1 VLFNSFFLNLPPL
14 RGEEKFLLTGKQ
26 FSLIISFLQL
36 HKTYESYHKKH
47 FLENKHK

>member
-36 HKTYESYHKKH
+36 HKTYESYH
-47 FLENKHK
+47 